1 MIGPKTDGS
10 VEGLIVAFGHEAGCG
25 KDTFI
30 MFCTDYLRAKFKALE
45 IIREGFADRLYDL
58 CYSLYGWAGFR
69 LRQHYIQHPK
79 AKEEILPAIGKT
91 PRDCLIGIA
100 ERVREFDPY
109 AWLNPVYR
117 NKPRHIKFIS
127 DLRTPQ
133 EVEVGQTLGAYLVK
147 IERPDR
153 PVINCNV
160 SAMLR
165 GRTDCWSEIIV
176 NSGSL
181 TDFREKSIEFC
192 ERMLVP
198 HIQQCLFAK
207 R

>member
-1 MIGPKTDGS
+1 MIGPKGDL
-10 VEGLIVAFGHEAGCG
+10 EGMIVAFGHEAGCG

-58 CYSLYGWAGFR
+58 CYSLYSWAGFQR
-69 LRQHYIQHPK
+69 RQFYIANPK
-79 AKEEILPAIGKT
+79 AKEEILPALGKS
-91 PRDCLIGIA
+91 PRDLLIGVA
-100 ERVREFDPY
+100 EKVREFDPY

-127 DLRTPQ
+127 DLRTTQ

-147 IERPDR
+147 IDRPDR
-153 PVINCNV
+153 PAVNCKV
-160 SAMLR
+160 SAILR
-165 GRTDCWSEIIV
+165 GRSDCWNEIIL
-176 NSGSL
+176 NTGSL
-181 TDFREKSIEFC
+181 TTFREQSIEFC
-192 ERMLVP
+192 ERKLVP
-198 HIQQCLFAK
+198 HIQACLYAK